1 MRVDIAHVADC
12 PHLGMASSRVR
23 EALEQTGRDVE
34 VHEVVVASE
43 EAAKTLG
50 MQGSPT
56 ILIHGRDPFQSG
68 EAASLSCRL
77 YSSTAGM
84 QGAPSVADLVA
95 ALSDRGETVDADDR

>member
-1 MRVDIAHVADC
+1 MRIDIAHVPDC
-12 PHLGMASSRVR
+12 PNLGLASSRVHQ
-23 EALEQTGRDVE
+23 ALEQAGREAEVRAVE
-34 VHEVVVASE
+34 VASE
-43 EAAKTLG
+43 EAAKALG

-77 YSSTAGM
+77 YSTTAGM

-95 ALSDRGETVDADDR
+95 ALSDQGETVDADDR